1 MWNIP
6 NAPGK
11 KNRRGGATYMITEEM
26 VITEI
31 QPINLDW
38 TNLQKQ

>member
-1 MWNIP
+1 MP
-6 NAPGK
+6 MERK
-11 KNRRGGATYMITEEM
+11 TEEVGATYMITEEM

-31 QPINLDW
+31 QPINVDW